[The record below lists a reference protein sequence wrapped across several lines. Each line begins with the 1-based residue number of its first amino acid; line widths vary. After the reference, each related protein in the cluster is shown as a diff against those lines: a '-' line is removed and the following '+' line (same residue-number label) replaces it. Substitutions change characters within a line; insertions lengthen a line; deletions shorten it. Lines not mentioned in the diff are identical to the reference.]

1 MVRMLLLM
9 AGIVAML
16 ADPSPPVDEQPAA
29 AETPVAT
36 DEDVVATATFTMS
49 SNGESSEK
57 PCTMRR
63 GQDAA
68 AAAVSFAEVHQVN
81 AEGLLQIAQHMAGLS
96 VAGYEPPKELRL
108 RTAGAHKKKAE
119 ALAKDGAH
127 DEAAEHVLRALLR
140 PGLEESV
147 MAQLKAQLE
156 RAMQKLVQQRQTEQ
170 KEAAEQAAAE
180 VRAAEEALALQE
192 ARARAE
198 RDEADWGAF
207 LAEVRAGTGGEAA
220 GAAEGGGG
228 GGGGGDAAVEPLV
241 AMPLTLNR
249 GGDASQ
255 AEEVHL
261 RVHKGQD
268 LSQQVYSFCAAN
280 NLHSADQVSSLP

>member
-1 MVRMLLLM
+1 
-9 AGIVAML
+9 
-16 ADPSPPVDEQPAA
+16 
-29 AETPVAT
+29 
-36 DEDVVATATFTMS
+36 
-49 SNGESSEK
+49 
-57 PCTMRR
+57 MRR

-170 KEAAEQAAAE
+170 KEA
-180 VRAAEEALALQE
+180 
-192 ARARAE
+192 
-198 RDEADWGAF
+198 DWGAF

-228 GGGGGDAAVEPLV
+228 GGRA
-241 AMPLTLNR
+241 R
-249 GGDASQ
+249 
-255 AEEVHL
+255 
-261 RVHKGQD
+261 
-268 LSQQVYSFCAAN
+268 
-280 NLHSADQVSSLP
+280 

>member
-1 MVRMLLLM
+1 
-9 AGIVAML
+9 
-16 ADPSPPVDEQPAA
+16 
-29 AETPVAT
+29 
-36 DEDVVATATFTMS
+36 
-49 SNGESSEK
+49 
-57 PCTMRR
+57 
-63 GQDAA
+63 
-68 AAAVSFAEVHQVN
+68 
-81 AEGLLQIAQHMAGLS
+81 
-96 VAGYEPPKELRL
+96 
-108 RTAGAHKKKAE
+108 
-119 ALAKDGAH
+119 
-127 DEAAEHVLRALLR
+127 
-140 PGLEESV
+140 

-220 GAAEGGGG
+220 GAAEGSGGG